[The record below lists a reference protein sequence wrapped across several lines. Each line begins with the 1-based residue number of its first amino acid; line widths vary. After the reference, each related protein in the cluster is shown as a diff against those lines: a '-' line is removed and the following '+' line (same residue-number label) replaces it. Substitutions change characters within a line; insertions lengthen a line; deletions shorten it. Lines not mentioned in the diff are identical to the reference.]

1 MAGMFGPDIE
11 FDWGPTL
18 WAAGVMIAVGLIGNF
33 VFMQPS
39 WLGYSAFLAGVVAS
53 FRSGYYDPSANSA
66 AVGVLLGVLI
76 LTPVIA
82 YTRVVF
88 MFGVEDIGDTL
99 FATATLSMGWIIVVI
114 MVLVPLGYIGAIV
127 GDFARKKVGGP
138 IGF

>member
-1 MAGMFGPDIE
+1 MGEAFGPDIE
-11 FDWGPTL
+11 FDWRPTL

-88 MFGVEDIGDTL
+88 MFGVDNAGDQL
-99 FATATLSMGWIIVVI
+99 FNTVALSAGWLLVVI
-114 MVLVPLGYIGAIV
+114 MVLVPLGYIGAAV
-127 GDFARKKVGGP
+127 SDFTRKKVGGP